1 MMIRQDYAIDYTDP
15 YHYDEYGYDQAIY
28 DEGNWPYRDTPMYWE
43 NDMPVA
49 APLVGEPTII
59 SQFGQGRIDSLTKQI
74 PLQDTWTLRVYR
86 TMSCWAFDMPE
97 YDVKFEALIHGTERV
112 LDHWWYERFGTLPSN
127 GDTMDMTITRSGG
140 VDDVYKH
147 EFYDTKLVWLREDDK
162 SLDSNYYLDVH
173 SKMEVWLCPF
183 LKILWKTVPEI
194 IYVSFER
201 VTQTSTAVPLAA

>member
-15 YHYDEYGYDQAIY
+15 YHYDEYGLDQAIY

-43 NDMPVA
+43 NDVPVA

-86 TMSCWAFDMPE
+86 TSSCWAFDMPE

-112 LDHWWYERFGTLPSN
+112 LDHCIVEER
-127 GDTMDMTITRSGG
+127 
-140 VDDVYKH
+140 
-147 EFYDTKLVWLREDDK
+147 
-162 SLDSNYYLDVH
+162 
-173 SKMEVWLCPF
+173 
-183 LKILWKTVPEI
+183 
-194 IYVSFER
+194 
-201 VTQTSTAVPLAA
+201 